1 MSRLAEAQAAF
12 AAAVLDPDRPVPP
25 GLRAVG
31 EPAGDDRF
39 AVYRNNVM
47 VGLTE
52 GLRDAYP
59 VVCRLVGDEFFRAM
73 AAIFARSRP
82 PRSPVMLEFGAGFAE
97 FVAGF
102 PPVAGLPYLA
112 DVARLERA
120 WVEAYHAAEADAAV
134 PAPIEGGVSLHPAT
148 RLVRSPF
155 PVFAIWEANRGDEE
169 PGPLELS
176 GEGDNVLVNRPAA
189 EVQACRVSDK
199 AADLIEAVMA
209 RASLVSDAGVHL
221 STLRSLPAFFVPEAT
236 A

>member
-1 MSRLAEAQAAF
+1 MSQLAEAQAAF
-12 AAAVLDPDRPVPP
+12 AAAVFDPNLPVPP
-25 GLRAVG
+25 GLIAPG
-31 EPAGDDRF
+31 GSADDDRF

-73 AAIFARSRP
+73 AAVFARSRP
-82 PRSPVMLEFGAGFAE
+82 PRSPVMHNYGAGFAE
-97 FVAGF
+97 FILGF
-102 PPVAGLPYLA
+102 PPVAELPYLA

-120 WVEAYHAAEADAAV
+120 WVEAYHAAEADALKFTFIQASL
-134 PAPIEGGVSLHPAT
+134 ALHPAT

-176 GEGDNVLVNRPAA
+176 GEGDNVLVTRPVA

-199 AADLIEAVMA
+199 DADLIEAIMV
-209 RASLVSDAGVHL
+209 RALPVSDARAHL
-221 STLRSLPAFFVPEAT
+221 SELCSLGMFSVPEVA
-236 A
+236 